1 MQREETIFG
10 NAGNR
15 LKRFTAEYSH
25 YGESDYENLWE
36 DFDRD
41 FDREFSENNEESS
54 PNVVL
59 LCVFITLLSV
69 IFLASIT
76 INVSILMVFARKQTL
91 RTTSNR
97 FIINLL
103 VVNILSSCMF
113 LPLVMLDLLVS
124 PSPSSSLEHDS
135 VSVMAQCV
143 LSVTVSQW
151 IAGLSMLSTL
161 AIAVDQYLAILHA
174 LRYHHHMTRLR
185 SSLSLGSVWVLSCVT
200 ALSST
205 CLLTV
210 PARETALLWS
220 CCAAA
225 HLPSDKHEVT
235 NMAISIV
242 IVITI
247 FLIPSLLLTVIYSK
261 IFMEAH
267 NSSERTR
274 RNSINPNENVFNI
287 TSTVLAPLN
296 ISQSDLRKLQKL
308 TRNNSRSKPP
318 SLPTGRLRR
327 SSTNATIHKSEP
339 MLQRQNSLISR
350 SPSFKANLGSLRHR
364 ISNASQLIH
373 REEGRTAKVYIISLA
388 MLLFCWSP
396 FYISYLLQS
405 IRVGNSARTPRWI
418 YPLIFS
424 VSLLYAALSP
434 FIFAYRNTK
443 IKRELFKM
451 FSIKED
457 HSDLASLPPL
467 PPTTSSRRI
476 YRSVSMKES
485 SRAKKRERQLRNSF
499 LVELSGKSL
508 NKDSFKRTSRHPG
521 YNQASLEC
529 ETLLLT
535 ISSSTDTSARSSF
548 SSASTGNTRHS
559 SIHEERLEATC

>member
-1 MQREETIFG
+1 MQGREASAR
-10 NAGNR
+10 NPVLR
-15 LKRFTAEYSH
+15 LKRFTAVYSN
-25 YGESDYENLWE
+25 YGQSDYENLWE
-36 DFDRD
+36 DFDR
-41 FDREFSENNEESS
+41 EFSEDHEDDPHS
-54 PNVVL
+54 VVL
-59 LCVFITLLSV
+59 LCVFFT
-69 IFLASIT
+69 
-76 INVSILMVFARKQTL
+76 RKHTL

-103 VVNILSSCMF
+103 VVNILSSCMY

-124 PSPSSSLEHDS
+124 PSAGS
-135 VSVMAQCV
+135 VSVLAQCV
-143 LSVTVSQW
+143 LSVAVSHW

-200 ALSST
+200 ALTST
-205 CLLTV
+205 YLLTT
-210 PARETALLWS
+210 PARDTTVMWS
-220 CCAAA
+220 CCAGA
-225 HLPSDKHEVT
+225 HLQGGKHTVT
-235 NMAISIV
+235 NMAVSIV
-242 IVITI
+242 IVFTI
-247 FLIPSLLLTVIYSK
+247 FLIPALLLTMIYSK

-274 RNSINPNENVFNI
+274 RNSINPNENAFNI

-296 ISQSDLRKLQKL
+296 ITHSDLRKLQRL

-327 SSTNATIHKSEP
+327 SSTSATVHKSEP
-339 MLQRQNSLISR
+339 MLQRQYSLISR
-350 SPSFKANLGSLRHR
+350 SPSFKANLGSLRHK

-373 REEGRTAKVYIISLA
+373 REEGRTAKVYIISL
-388 MLLFCWSP
+388 LLLLICWSP
-396 FYISYLLQS
+396 FYISFLLQS
-405 IRVGNSARTPRWI
+405 IHVGFSSQPPAWVI
-418 YPLIFS
+418 PLIFS
-424 VSLLYAALSP
+424 ISLLYSALSP
-434 FIFAYRNTK
+434 FVFAFRNTK
-443 IKRELFKM
+443 IKRELFRM

-467 PPTTSSRRI
+467 PPTSTARRI

-508 NKDSFKRTSRHPG
+508 NKDSLKRASRHPG

-535 ISSSTDTSARSSF
+535 IVSSTDTSARSSF
-548 SSASTGNTRHS
+548 SSASTGTTRHS